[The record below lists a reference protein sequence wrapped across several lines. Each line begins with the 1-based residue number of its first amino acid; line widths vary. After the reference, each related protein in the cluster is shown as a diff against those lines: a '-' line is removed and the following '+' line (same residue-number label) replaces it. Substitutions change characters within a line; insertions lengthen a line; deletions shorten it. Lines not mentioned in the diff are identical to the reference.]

1 MQIQSSLK
9 RKKVFKVQNQK
20 LWKTSLVAAVD
31 KNPAANVEDVGSI
44 PMKIPR
50 AVEQLSPWATTTDPK
65 HCNERPQR
73 E

>member
-31 KNPAANVEDVGSI
+31 KNPAANVADVGSI

-50 AVEQLSPWATTTDPK
+50 AVEQLSP
-65 HCNERPQR
+65 
-73 E
+73 